1 MFSLHDTTRTQTC
14 RALFV
19 ALCLLPTTGVALWCW
34 VVHWPS
40 YARWHAR
47 AAGERLGWRVTL
59 DRVTSPRPGTWT
71 YEGVSIS
78 DPETGHLLVAAPFI
92 EIDQQTD
99 KVSIRLPYPATI
111 NGRRLETLLRAAQR
125 QLRSP
130 GDWQS
135 LSLEAP
141 NVTVRMQQG
150 GDHTLADVSGQIEHA
165 ADASR
170 LAVTFRLA
178 TADAG
183 RPADLAPA
191 ELSCVC
197 PHDAADKTLLQF
209 KTGGP
214 LPCRLVAACWP
225 AATRL
230 GAAATF
236 TGRVSATEAEG
247 RWRLELAGNLNT
259 VDLERLMAPFPH
271 RLTGTADVQ
280 IAQAVVQEGRV
291 ETVKGQLRAGP
302 GVVSRSLIQ
311 SALAHL
317 RLEAPK
323 EALMGTEN
331 RLPYRQ
337 LGLAFEVDSA
347 GLTLQGTAAQAPGVV
362 LVGDTQVLVRQAA
375 TARLP
380 VVNLVRTLVPQSTVQ
395 VPATRETHE
404 LARLLPI
411 PPTTPPA
418 GSEGPLPRARTINV
432 PK

>member
-1 MFSLHDTTRTQTC
+1 MFSLHDTTRTQIC

-19 ALCLLPTTGVALWCW
+19 ALCLLPTTGVAVWCW

-47 AAGERLGWRVTL
+47 AAGERLGWRVAL
-59 DRVTSPRPGTWT
+59 DRVTSPRPGVWA
-71 YEGVSIS
+71 YEGLSIS
-78 DPETGHLLVAAPFI
+78 DPDTGHLLVAAPFV
-92 EIDQQTD
+92 EIDQRSD
-99 KVSIRLPYPATI
+99 KVSIRLPYPATV

-125 QLRSP
+125 QLRAP

-135 LSLEAP
+135 LALEAP

-150 GDHTLADVSGQIEHA
+150 GDHTLAEVSGHIEHA

-170 LAVTFRLA
+170 LGLQFKLA
-178 TADAG
+178 TANAK

-191 ELSCVC
+191 ELTCVC
-197 PHDAADKTLLQF
+197 PRNTIDQTVLQF
-209 KTGGP
+209 TTGGP

-225 AATRL
+225 AASRL

-236 TGRVSATEAEG
+236 TGRASATEAEG
-247 RWRLELAGNLNT
+247 RWRLELAGNLDA

-271 RLTGTADVQ
+271 RLTGTAAVQ

-323 EALMGTEN
+323 EVLIGEN

-337 LGLAFEVDSA
+337 LGLTFEVGPA
-347 GLTLQGTAAQAPGVV
+347 GLVLQGAVAQSPGAV
-362 LVGDTQVLVRQAA
+362 LVNDTQVLVRQSA

-404 LARLLPI
+404 LAQLLPI
-411 PPTTPPA
+411 PPTTPPP